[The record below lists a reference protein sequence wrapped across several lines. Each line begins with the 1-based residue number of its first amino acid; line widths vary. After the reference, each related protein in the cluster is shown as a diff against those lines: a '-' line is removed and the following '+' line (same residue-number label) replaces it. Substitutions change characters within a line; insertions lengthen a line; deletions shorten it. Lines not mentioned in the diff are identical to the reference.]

1 MPIRSLPGFYEPF
14 SSISHLLGAGVFA
27 ILGVILLQEARGH
40 RGRMVCLGVY
50 VFSTVFLLSM
60 SGVYHMLQEG
70 STARAVL
77 GRLDFAAI
85 FVLIAGTHTPIQWLF
100 FRGPA
105 RWLTLVVMW
114 SAVATGVT
122 LFSVYYEDVPPALG
136 TAVFLLLGWFA
147 GVCGLIVWKRL
158 GTARIRLLI
167 AGGVTYS
174 VGAILLGLQWPTV
187 VPGVIGFHEL
197 WHIAV
202 LGAMAMHWR
211 FFYHFARSGSDTAEV
226 LLTSTATDS

>member
-1 MPIRSLPGFYEPF
+1 MQIHSLPGFYEPF
-14 SSISHLLGAGVFA
+14 SAITHLLGAGVFA

-40 RGRMVCLGVY
+40 RGRMVSYGVY
-50 VFSTVFLLSM
+50 VFSTVFLLAM
-60 SGVYHMLQEG
+60 SGVYHMLEEG

-105 RWLTLVVMW
+105 RWLTLAVMW

-122 LFSVYYEDVPPALG
+122 FFSIYYEDVPPALG

-147 GVCGLIVWKRL
+147 GVCGLIVWRRL
-158 GTARIRLLI
+158 GTDRIRLLI

-174 VGAILLGLQWPTV
+174 IGAILMGLRWPTV
-187 VPGVIGFHEL
+187 LPGVIGFHEL
-197 WHIAV
+197 WHVAV
-202 LGAMAMHWR
+202 LCAMAMHWR
-211 FFYHFARSGSDTAEV
+211 FFYLFARPESEASAALSVSG
-226 LLTSTATDS
+226 